1 MNVLYTKGLCRVK
14 IYCGD
19 ELIGKSPVCYSNDSV
34 PIKISQNDI
43 SMELKITTKYESEQ
57 DAESGKWYLYADG
70 VRVCEAFPKTEK

>member
-1 MNVLYTKGLCRVK
+1 MDVLYTKGLCGVK

-19 ELIGKSPVCYSNDSV
+19 ELIGESPVCYSNEPV

-43 SMELKITTKYESEQ
+43 SMELKITTKYEFEK

-70 VRVCEAFPKTEK
+70 VKVCEAFPKT

>member
-1 MNVLYTKGLCRVK
+1 MFYIKGLCEVK

-19 ELIGKSPVCYSNDSV
+19 ELIGESPVRYSNESV

-43 SMELKITTKYESEQ
+43 SIDLNITTNYDVKQ

-70 VRVCEAFPKTEK
+70 IRVCEVFLKTEK

>member
-1 MNVLYTKGLCRVK
+1 MLYAKGLCRVK

-19 ELIGKSPVCYSNDSV
+19 ELIGESPARYNNEPV

-43 SMELKITTKYESEQ
+43 SMELKITTKYKFEQ
-57 DAESGKWYLYADG
+57 DAKSGKWYLYADD